1 MTPEQQFVLE
11 AMGITPRWQSRFAP
25 ATTTETVVM
34 SAITTEAIESAEH
47 HAAPVVVPVTPVVAW
62 DTLQQQVQQCQ
73 NCGLAQT
80 RTQTVFSRGS
90 MQAKWMIIGEAPGEQ
105 EDKQGLPFVGPAG
118 KLLDA
123 MLHAVGLDREQDV
136 LIANILKC
144 RPPGNRNP
152 QPAEIAACFS
162 YLEAQIDCVKPAIII
177 ALGRFAAQTLLDTD
191 SAISR
196 LRGRV
201 HRWRDIPLV
210 VSYHPAYLL
219 RNLPD
224 KARAWEDWCL
234 ARQTMS

>member
-90 MQAKWMIIGEAPGEQ
+90 TQAKWMIIGEAPGEQ

-162 YLEAQIDCVKPAIII
+162 YLEAQIGYVKPAIII

>member
-11 AMGITPRWQSRFAP
+11 AMGVTPLWHSRHAPPIAATAAPIPPAAIVSNTTELTAAP
-25 ATTTETVVM
+25 AVATV
-34 SAITTEAIESAEH
+34 
-47 HAAPVVVPVTPVVAW
+47 APVIAW
-62 DTLQQQVQQCQ
+62 ESLQQQVQQCQ
-73 NCGLAQT
+73 KCGLAQT
-80 RTQTVFSRGS
+80 RSQTVFSRGS
-90 MQAKWMIIGEAPGEQ
+90 TQAKWMIIGEAPGEQ

-123 MLHAVGLDREQDV
+123 MLHAIGLDREQDV

-162 YLEAQIDCVKPAIII
+162 YLEAQIDYVKPAIVI
-177 ALGRFAAQTLLDTD
+177 ALGRFAAQTLLETD

-234 ARQTMS
+234 AREVMS

>member
-62 DTLQQQVQQCQ
+62 DILQQQVQQCQ

-90 MQAKWMIIGEAPGEQ
+90 TQAKWMIIGEAPGEQ

-162 YLEAQIDCVKPAIII
+162 YLEAQIDYVKPAIII

>member
-25 ATTTETVVM
+25 ATTSDTTAV

-62 DTLQQQVQQCQ
+62 DILQQQVQQCQ

-90 MQAKWMIIGEAPGEQ
+90 TQAKWMIIGEAPGEQ

>member
-11 AMGITPRWQSRFAP
+11 AMGVTPLWHSRHAPPIAATAAPIPPAATVSDTTALTAAP
-25 ATTTETVVM
+25 AVATV
-34 SAITTEAIESAEH
+34 
-47 HAAPVVVPVTPVVAW
+47 APVIAW
-62 DTLQQQVQQCQ
+62 ESLQQQVQQCQ
-73 NCGLAQT
+73 KCGLAQT
-80 RTQTVFSRGS
+80 RSQTVFSRGS
-90 MQAKWMIIGEAPGEQ
+90 TQAKWMIIGEAPGEQ

-123 MLHAVGLDREQDV
+123 MLHAIGLDREQDV

-162 YLEAQIDCVKPAIII
+162 YLEAQIDYVKPAIVI
-177 ALGRFAAQTLLDTD
+177 ALGRFAAQTLLETD

-234 ARQTMS
+234 AREVMS